1 MAIQTAVNVS
11 LDEALREAEARFSAA
26 NPKSAAQYQAATGSM
41 PGGNTRSVLY
51 YTPFPVTIARAEGAT
66 LEDIDGHRYTD
77 FLGEYTAGLYGH
89 SHPVILEAIR
99 EALDGGLV
107 FGGPNRHEAEL
118 ARLLCE
124 RFPSL
129 DLVRFTN
136 SGTEA
141 NLMALATARAAT
153 GRERILAFQGGY
165 HGGVLS
171 FADGVSSPINAPFPC
186 VLAPFNDEAATLA
199 LIERHAR
206 ELAAIIVEPMMGGGG
221 GIPGTRPFLETLR
234 QAAARHGIVL
244 IFDEVMT
251 SRLSSGGLQKRL
263 GIIPDMTTLG
273 KYLGGGLTFGA
284 FGGRRDLMRRYDP
297 REKDAW
303 SHAGTFNNNVLT
315 MRSESDSAS
324 SWS

>member
-1 MAIQTAVNVS
+1 MDWRWCKRQPVAVCSCIRAPAASMGSRAIPSSWPPPSPARASRSTLPSGCSTRRSSPPSSATWRSHPSPPPGGRTIMAIQTAVNVS

-107 FGGPNRHEAEL
+107 FGGPNRHEPEL

-171 FADGVSSPINAPFPC
+171 FAYGVSSPINAPFPC

-206 ELAAIIVEPMMGGGG
+206 ELAAIIVEPVVGGGG

-244 IFDEVMT
+244 I
-251 SRLSSGGLQKRL
+251 
-263 GIIPDMTTLG
+263 
-273 KYLGGGLTFGA
+273 
-284 FGGRRDLMRRYDP
+284 
-297 REKDAW
+297 
-303 SHAGTFNNNVLT
+303 
-315 MRSESDSAS
+315 
-324 SWS
+324 